1 MSDVPQM
8 GLPLGGAEIAL
19 VTYSTKPRGGVVHT
33 LSLAEA
39 LLREGVRVHVVT
51 LGQPGTGFFRPT
63 AVPFTVVPAPPRGE
77 TLEERVFASVDAL
90 ETGLRA
96 FGDRFALV
104 HTQDCISA
112 RAAARVRDTAGGPPV
127 VRTVHH
133 MDDFTTEALIH
144 CQQQAVLE
152 PDAVLVVSEQW
163 RRILAQGFPVRPRV
177 VHNGVDIE
185 RFAPVAEEMR
195 ATLRSRV
202 GAAGRFL
209 LLAVGGVEPRK
220 GSVHL
225 FDALGLL
232 HQRMEQPPVLAVIG
246 GHSFQD
252 YAQYRA
258 DALARLERLGLELGK
273 DVVLLGTVDDDEM
286 PAWYRSADALAFPSV
301 KEGWGLAVLEAMSA
315 DLPVVT
321 SDLEVFHEYL
331 VDGRDV
337 LMTPVGDAA
346 ALADALERVVREPQ
360 LRADLSDAGEAVA
373 ARFSWR
379 SSAAEHVDVYRD
391 VLAHRDAAA
400 PAEATAAGASLR

>member
-1 MSDVPQM
+1 VRDTSRPD
-8 GLPLGGAEIAL
+8 LPLDDVEIAL

-39 LLREGVRVHVVT
+39 LLRAGVRVHVVT

-90 ETGLRA
+90 EGGLRA

-112 RAAARVRDTAGGPPV
+112 RAAVRVRDTAGGPPV

-152 PDAVLVVSEQW
+152 PDTVLVVSEQW
-163 RRILAQGFPVRPRV
+163 RRILAEDFPVNPQV
-177 VHNGVDIE
+177 VHNGVDVE
-185 RFAPVAEEMR
+185 RFAAVPEAKRAE
-195 ATLRSRV
+195 LRRRV
-202 GAAGRFL
+202 GATDRFL

-232 HQRMEQPPVLAVIG
+232 HERMEQPPVLAVIG

-258 DALARLERLGLELGK
+258 DALARLDRLGLEVGR

-286 PAWYRSADALAFPSV
+286 AAWYRSADALAFPSV

-337 LMTPVGDAA
+337 LMTRVGDAP
-346 ALADALERVVREPQ
+346 ALAAALERVVREPQ
-360 LRADLSDAGEAVA
+360 LRADLSRAGRAVA
-373 ARFSWR
+373 GRFSWR
-379 SSAAEHVDVYRD
+379 SSAAEHLDVYRS
-391 VLAHRDAAA
+391 VLSGTDDTAIRRDAA
-400 PAEATAAGASLR
+400 LR

>member
-1 MSDVPQM
+1 
-8 GLPLGGAEIAL
+8 
-19 VTYSTKPRGGVVHT
+19 
-33 LSLAEA
+33 
-39 LLREGVRVHVVT
+39 
-51 LGQPGTGFFRPT
+51 
-63 AVPFTVVPAPPRGE
+63 
-77 TLEERVFASVDAL
+77 
-90 ETGLRA
+90 
-96 FGDRFALV
+96 
-104 HTQDCISA
+104 
-112 RAAARVRDTAGGPPV
+112 
-127 VRTVHH
+127 
-133 MDDFTTEALIH
+133 
-144 CQQQAVLE
+144 VLE

>member
-1 MSDVPQM
+1 VRDTNRAD
-8 GLPLGGAEIAL
+8 LPLDDAEIAL

-39 LLREGVRVHVVT
+39 LLRAGVRVHVVT

-63 AVPFTVVPAPPRGE
+63 TVPFTVVPAPPRGE

-90 ETGLRA
+90 EGGLRA

-152 PDAVLVVSEQW
+152 PDTVLVVSEQW
-163 RRILAQGFPVRPRV
+163 RRILAEDFPVHPRV
-177 VHNGVDIE
+177 VHNGVDVE
-185 RFAPVAEEMR
+185 RFAAVPEAKRAE
-195 ATLRSRV
+195 LRGRV
-202 GAAGRFL
+202 GATDRFL

-258 DALARLERLGLELGK
+258 DALAHLDRLGLEIGR

-286 PAWYRSADALAFPSV
+286 AAWYRSADALAFPSV

-337 LMTPVGDAA
+337 LMTRVGDAP
-346 ALADALERVVREPQ
+346 ALAAALERVVREPQ
-360 LRADLSDAGEAVA
+360 LRADLSRAGRAVA
-373 ARFSWR
+373 GRFSWR
-379 SSAAEHVDVYRD
+379 SSAVEHLDVYRS
-391 VLAHRDAAA
+391 VLAGDDATTTRHDVAV
-400 PAEATAAGASLR
+400 R

>member
-1 MSDVPQM
+1 VSDVSRNER
-8 GLPLGGAEIAL
+8 PLGGAEVAL

-39 LLREGVRVHVVT
+39 LLREGVDVHVVT

-63 AVPFTVVPAPPRGE
+63 TVPFTVIPAPPRGD

-90 ETGLRA
+90 EVGLRA

-133 MDDFTTEALIH
+133 MDDFTTEALIC
-144 CQQQAVLE
+144 CQQRAVLE
-152 PDAVLVVSEQW
+152 PDTVLVVSEQW
-163 RRILAQGFPVRPRV
+163 RRILAEDFPVRPQV
-177 VHNGVDIE
+177 VHNGVDVE
-185 RFAPVAEEMR
+185 RFAPVADATR
-195 ATLRSRV
+195 AKLRSRV
-202 GAAGRFL
+202 GAADRFL

-232 HQRMEQPPVLAVIG
+232 HQRMERPPVLAVIG

-252 YAQYRA
+252 YAQYRS
-258 DALARLERLGLELGK
+258 DALARLDRLGLELGT

-286 PAWYRSADALAFPSV
+286 AAWYRSADALAFPSV

-346 ALADALERVVREPQ
+346 ALADALERVVREPRV
-360 LRADLSDAGEAVA
+360 RADLANAGRAVA
-373 ARFSWR
+373 SRFSWR
-379 SSAAEHVDVYRD
+379 SSAAEHLKIYES
-391 VLAHRDAAA
+391 VLAGRNTALT
-400 PAEATAAGASLR
+400 ATTTAGDPSLR